1 MKRAESVQ
9 QMACRASGKDQNPWG
24 LMNFDTSNAFSKL
37 ICTGHQ
43 LGVLVLWHRNA
54 YQHFQNQG
62 QWGWEWK
69 LKWKM
74 KFMVNEA
81 LIQRHGRSWPLLFL
95 WQGRFTIIF
104 IHIIGYIFYTSPPL
118 LPYIYIH
125 QRAVCKIG
133 PTDTSWCVRKVYGHI
148 LWSEWKWELQ
158 KSWAKTFQGIAE
170 PGKKFRQGLKSKFHR
185 GAQMPGSGKQPLPTY
200 PEMKSCFRAK

>member
-118 LPYIYIH
+118 LPYIYIYIKGLYARLVLQIPADVYVKCMDTFSDQSGSENSRSPE
-125 QRAVCKIG
+125 QR
-133 PTDTSWCVRKVYGHI
+133 R
-148 LWSEWKWELQ
+148 
-158 KSWAKTFQGIAE
+158 
-170 PGKKFRQGLKSKFHR
+170 FR
-185 GAQMPGSGKQPLPTY
+185 
-200 PEMKSCFRAK
+200 E